1 MKKIVNMFV
10 NDYSTA
16 HWQRKVSFWIIFV
29 AIPVM
34 IVAGG
39 ALFGK
44 NTPGDIIVFCAAILG
59 GLFILTL
66 MCMPSKVNLPTPM
79 KVNHTRRVDFS
90 SRLTV

>member
-1 MKKIVNMFV
+1 MKKIVNMFA

-34 IVAGG
+34 IVAGD

-59 GLFILTL
+59 GLAACRWSL
-66 MCMPSKVNLPTPM
+66 
-79 KVNHTRRVDFS
+79 HTDPRVHALKNKS
-90 SRLTV
+90 AHTHESQSHQES

>member
-29 AIPVM
+29 ATPVM
-34 IVAGG
+34 IVAGD

-59 GLFILTL
+59 GLAALFL
-66 MCMPSKVNLPTPM
+66 
-79 KVNHTRRVDFS
+79 
-90 SRLTV
+90 